1 MNKIFITICII
12 LILYV
17 DKLTE
22 HMVNDS
28 EWIIKSQHPLPT
40 GACIT
45 EQTTGQVIEDRE
57 YETIEIDTIEKSTVI
72 TPLYEQKSPD
82 YDIIEFN
89 MNDKPLFEDIKPPI
103 QESVYNKYPNEVISQ
118 IGVYGLFPI
127 KQKELPPYPTI
138 LETQVSGLHASNYID
153 YKDSLRPEYA
163 TKKLLPDD
171 NKILYPKYS
180 EVQDIPFPSNYVF
193 N

>member
-1 MNKIFITICII
+1 MNKIFIIICII
-12 LILYV
+12 LILYA
-17 DKLTE
+17 DRLTE
-22 HMVNDS
+22 HMVNEP
-28 EWIIKSQHPLPT
+28 EWVIKSQHTIPT

-45 EQTTGQVIEDRE
+45 EQTTGQEIKLEE
-57 YETIEIDTIEKSTVI
+57 YDTTDIDTIEKSTVI

-89 MNDKPLFEDIKPPI
+89 MNDKPLFEDIKPPV
-103 QESVYNKYPNEVISQ
+103 QESVYDKYPNEVISKV
-118 IGVYGLFPI
+118 GVYGLFPY

-138 LETQVSGLHASNYID
+138 LETQVSGLQASNYID

-171 NKILYPKYS
+171 NKNLYPKYS
-180 EVQDIPFPSNYVF
+180 EVQEIPFPSNYVF